1 MEADHRRRTKAD
13 HGTTDDAPPTMP
25 RGRHEAGSL
34 ALRDSHRRWIRALMG
49 EMRELLAELNR
60 HGVADQQ
67 TAELRGSI
75 DRLERA
81 VGVCPAE
88 RGDVVGAG
96 LTRLWVLSC
105 ELRAKAVRG
114 YGELGPH
121 EAEFFDEQSAHFED
135 AIARL
140 RQAISEH
147 RATDAGATG

>member
-1 MEADHRRRTKAD
+1 
-13 HGTTDDAPPTMP
+13 
-25 RGRHEAGSL
+25 
-34 ALRDSHRRWIRALMG
+34 MG
-49 EMRELLAELNR
+49 EMRELLAELHR
-60 HGVADQQ
+60 HGVTEQQ

-81 VGVCPAE
+81 VGVRPAE

-96 LTRLWVLSC
+96 LARLWVLSC

-140 RQAISEH
+140 RQTIGEH